1 MLYRTNNVLSKCVYS
16 RQMANSVMRL
26 KQGKLVN
33 KLLKNNTV
41 FSNTNVNYFL
51 QLFLGD
57 KNVKLL

>member
-1 MLYRTNNVLSKCVYS
+1 
-16 RQMANSVMRL
+16 MANGVMRL